1 MPAVA
6 RLSLGAFLD
15 RERGRWADEESR
27 TIVIIESRNLRE
39 QLRRCEHLEEAE
51 LKPDPFAVARTHTE
65 VSEI

>member
-15 RERGRWADEESR
+15 RERARWREEESR
-27 TIVIIESRNLRE
+27 TIVIIERRNLRE

-51 LKPDPFAVARTHTE
+51 LKPDPFAVARTR
-65 VSEI
+65 